1 MDRGPVARGT
11 AEVVYN
17 ISSLPD
23 PVVSQHSRRFI
34 CSFLIGSV
42 ATLGCCIHHHHHR
55 HHHHHHHRNTRVRH
69 LLVII
74 THNAF
79 IALGTTFGVLTP

>member
-1 MDRGPVARGT
+1 MDRGPAARGT

-17 ISSLPD
+17 ISSLSD
-23 PVVSQHSRRFI
+23 PVVSQHSCRFI

-42 ATLGCCIHHHHHR
+42 ATLGCCI
-55 HHHHHHHRNTRVRH
+55 HHHHHRNTRVRH